1 MSYTTFKNE
10 IPSNWLI
17 AGFLLNIFRG
27 SRAYTQRV
35 VIFYFKYSLFRGQ
48 VDTQK
53 VKIKAVREFL
63 FISTRV
69 TTIPH
74 FKTHKTFILLSRDFN
89 NKKTLTQL
97 DPCKVWYARNWWILT
112 NYFWKYRSYYIYL
125 ELVLFQPWG
134 MSSHVGVLFSKSE
147 LFRNENISPNIIP
160 YWKHW
165 NLNITGNYSTLK
177 EFKPQNQTLNYA
189 I

>member
-1 MSYTTFKNE
+1 MEYFPRKLCVHPAGCDILFEILLIPGTSWYTK
-10 IPSNWLI
+10 S
-17 AGFLLNIFRG
+17 
-27 SRAYTQRV
+27 
-35 VIFYFKYSLFRGQ
+35 
-48 VDTQK
+48 
-53 VKIKAVREFL
+53 KIQVREFL

-69 TTIPH
+69 TTIPN

-89 NKKTLTQL
+89 NKKTLTRL

-134 MSSHVGVLFSKSE
+134 VSSIVGVLFSKSE
-147 LFRNENISPNIIP
+147 LFRNENISPKILPN
-160 YWKHW
+160 WKHW